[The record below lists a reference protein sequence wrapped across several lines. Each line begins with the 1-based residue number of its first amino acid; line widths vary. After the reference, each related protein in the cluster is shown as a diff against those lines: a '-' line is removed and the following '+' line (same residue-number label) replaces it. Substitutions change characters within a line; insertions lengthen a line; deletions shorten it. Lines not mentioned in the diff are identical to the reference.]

1 MEEIE
6 EKYRGMYFIGFG
18 FNYLVIFDCM
28 DIIVWNMSI
37 KKFQCEVLFFKLFYM
52 LFWINFIVV
61 EMNNLYLVCQIVI
74 INNDR
79 YLIIINIG
87 QGDIC
92 IFINVENVDVFN
104 LVQSFMKDFYD
115 FGIIYI

>member
-37 KKFQCEVLFFKLFYM
+37 KKF
-52 LFWINFIVV
+52 
-61 EMNNLYLVCQIVI
+61 
-74 INNDR
+74 
-79 YLIIINIG
+79 
-87 QGDIC
+87 
-92 IFINVENVDVFN
+92 
-104 LVQSFMKDFYD
+104 
-115 FGIIYI
+115 